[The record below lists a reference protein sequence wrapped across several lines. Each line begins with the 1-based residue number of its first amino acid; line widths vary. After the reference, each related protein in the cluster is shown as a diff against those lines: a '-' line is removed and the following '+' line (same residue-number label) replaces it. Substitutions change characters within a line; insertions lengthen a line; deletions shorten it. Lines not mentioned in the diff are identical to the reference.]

1 MLTRPE
7 TRTTPP
13 APLAHAPR
21 RVSRAGTP
29 RNVRCRLWRN
39 RVETPRET
47 GAEWN
52 SRCRRACRRGARA
65 GRGRRERP
73 RERGLAHRPIRG
85 RSSMKQTVSQKL
97 IDRPG
102 NSALLLHEARETTG
116 HAHDC
121 TSLLEFPS
129 STESDVCATAPQPL
143 QYLKR
148 LSCLW
153 NAMVLKSCCEKKK
166 LAVLW

>member
-1 MLTRPE
+1 MCAVGCGGIASKRRARPE
-7 TRTTPP
+7 RSGIP
-13 APLAHAPR
+13 AVGAHVGEAPE
-21 RVSRAGTP
+21 RAEDG
-29 RNVRCRLWRN
+29 
-39 RVETPRET
+39 
-47 GAEWN
+47 
-52 SRCRRACRRGARA
+52 
-65 GRGRRERP
+65 ERP
-73 RERGLAHRPIRG
+73 RSGLGLAHRPIRG